1 MLDFGKFKASSQP
14 EDVPRDQFRQLLTL
28 RISKLFWLQTVEAS
42 CFAFYSP
49 TDDDAYLRPRFT
61 WQINDQWK
69 TTVGANVFF
78 GKHDW
83 TEFGQLED
91 NDNIYA
97 RIRRSF

>member
-1 MLDFGKFKASSQP
+1 M
-14 EDVPRDQFRQLLTL
+14 L
-28 RISKLFWLQTVEAS
+28 RITKLFWLQTLEAS

-49 TDDDAYLRPRFT
+49 TDDDAHLRPRFT

-69 TTVGANVFF
+69 ATVGANIFF

-91 NDNIYA
+91 NDNVYM
-97 RIRRSF
+97 RLRYSF